1 MTVFASEVDEVRSL
15 APQHVRLGAFF
26 FFWTLE
32 AEYFEWPERFN
43 ALIAELQ
50 QDELGLQ

>member
-1 MTVFASEVDEVRSL
+1 MTMFASEVDEVRSL

-26 FFWTLE
+26 FWTLE
-32 AEYFEWPERFN
+32 AEYFEWLERFN